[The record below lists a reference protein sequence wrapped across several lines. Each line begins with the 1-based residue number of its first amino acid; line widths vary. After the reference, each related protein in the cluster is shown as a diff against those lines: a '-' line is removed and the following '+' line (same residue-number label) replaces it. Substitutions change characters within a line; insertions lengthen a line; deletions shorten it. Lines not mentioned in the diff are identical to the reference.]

1 MDKEINDI
9 YDDYLVKKNPVYP
22 TSLEVLKA
30 EEDAVLT
37 EKEAEARKRELAL
50 REWREAEAKKKE

>member
-37 EKEAEARKRELAL
+37 EKEKEARKRELAL
-50 REWREAEAKKKE
+50 REWREAEAKKKQ